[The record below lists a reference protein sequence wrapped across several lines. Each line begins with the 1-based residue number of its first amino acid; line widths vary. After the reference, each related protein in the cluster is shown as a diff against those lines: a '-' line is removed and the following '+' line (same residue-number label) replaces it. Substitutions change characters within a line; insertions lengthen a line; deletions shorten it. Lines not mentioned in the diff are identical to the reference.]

1 MPAAEVDVQE
11 ESEELPQS
19 ISSQRRRSNIDHK
32 PIHTMS
38 TEPDETHVHLA
49 RDGLY
54 YATYQEMRN
63 ANVKSNEK
71 RLRELGLDKMKIG
84 RVRPPTTPKK
94 KPPTKSGTTT
104 PSSSFESPM
113 RRSNRVRRVTPEL
126 PALEEDPFS
135 EPPRKKAKAS
145 LRSRTS
151 PVAAKAVSDKE
162 RKLLEN
168 LPDWLNSM
176 EEYLSTEENLSRQN
190 LTSVMRQVVK
200 LSTGVGIT
208 YSHWGER
215 VAFAK
220 GRPINMSEDFDSLYV
235 EAVEFEEE
243 HGRDLGNGWLLRHP
257 IKKMSNFQQ
266 YSLEKRS

>member
-1 MPAAEVDVQE
+1 
-11 ESEELPQS
+11 
-19 ISSQRRRSNIDHK
+19 
-32 PIHTMS
+32 MS
-38 TEPDETHVHLA
+38 TDPDEIYVHLA

-84 RVRPPTTPKK
+84 KARPPTTPKR
-94 KPPTKSGTTT
+94 KPPTANGMTT

-113 RRSNRVRRVTPEL
+113 RRSNRVRRITPER

-135 EPPRKKAKAS
+135 EPPRKKVKTIR
-145 LRSRTS
+145 RSGTS

-162 RKLLEN
+162 RKLLVN
-168 LPDWLNSM
+168 LPDWLNNM

-220 GRPINMSEDFDSLYV
+220 GRPIDMSEDFDSLYV

-243 HGRDLGNGWLLRHP
+243 HGRDLGNGKSAFAALFGTRIFSQTKYLSH
-257 IKKMSNFQQ
+257 
-266 YSLEKRS
+266 